1 MKVDISI
8 VIINYNTFSL
18 TCNCIESIIRNERQT
33 SYEIIIV
40 DNHSIERDSSDFLT
54 IFPQVKLISCKEN
67 VGFAKGSNL
76 GIEKAEG
83 DFILLLNS
91 DTLLLNDAIA
101 CSLKYLQLNNNV
113 AVATCRLE
121 YENGQVQHNCQ
132 RFPSIRYLLFE
143 LLRLQKI
150 FSSKKHTLFGAFFDY
165 NTVAHPDWVWG
176 TFFMFRKELIGKL
189 PGKKLADDFFMY
201 GEDMQ
206 WCMEF
211 KHLGYEIAFLPDA
224 RVVHLMGA
232 SGGKKNVMMN
242 QNLDVFMHCYYP
254 GWKRFLIRMINILLT
269 GKYAH

>member
-1 MKVDISI
+1 MTDVSI
-8 VIINYNTFSL
+8 IIVNYNTFQL
-18 TCNCIESIIRNERQT
+18 TKECIGSIVKNTGSIKF
-33 SYEIIIV
+33 EIIVV
-40 DNHSIERDSSDFLT
+40 DNASTERPPDEFSSLYPE
-54 IFPQVKLISCKEN
+54 IILIKAPEN
-67 VGFAKGSNL
+67 LGFAKGNNL
-76 GIEKAEG
+76 GIAQATGKYV
-83 DFILLLNS
+83 LLLNS
-91 DTLLLNDAIA
+91 DSYLLNNAVLITKNFLD
-101 CSLKYLQLNNNV
+101 SKPSV
-113 AVATCRLE
+113 AVAAARLE
-121 YENGQVQHNCQ
+121 FPDGTVQHNCQ

-150 FSSKKHTLFGAFFDY
+150 FRSQKKYLFGAFFDY
-165 NTVAHPDWVWG
+165 QNVAYPDWVWG